1 MGARLPDRA
10 GLTPGAARPRCRAA
24 GHFGGLT
31 PRGRVEQ
38 RARAVAGGAPIER
51 DGYFLQ
57 PTTLDQVSDG
67 VRVVDEKQFG
77 PVLPLI
83 SFRDEEGAIA
93 RANNTEYGLSAS
105 VWSADVEHAMTVA
118 ARIDAGQV
126 SINGH
131 AEAVFPH
138 LPFAGH
144 QQSGVGVENGP
155 WGSYGFTE
163 TQVVAGPPRQH
174 N

>member
-1 MGARLPDRA
+1 M
-10 GLTPGAARPRCRAA
+10 
-24 GHFGGLT
+24 
-31 PRGRVEQ
+31 
-38 RARAVAGGAPIER
+38 
-51 DGYFLQ
+51 Q